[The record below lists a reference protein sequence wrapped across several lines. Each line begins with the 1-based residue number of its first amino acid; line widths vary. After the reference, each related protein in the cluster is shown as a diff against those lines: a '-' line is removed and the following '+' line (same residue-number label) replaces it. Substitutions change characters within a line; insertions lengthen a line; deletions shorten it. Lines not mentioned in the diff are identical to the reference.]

1 MSAAQSQQ
9 QAAQA
14 NLEACLEALRAEH
27 TAALQEQVDIASK
40 AARAQCA
47 QLQQRLDDKTQQ
59 LKLSHIELTEAQE
72 ELDNLRCK
80 GKQLLTYQ
88 GTLHWRKNGCLRDW
102 HCFCV
107 CSIDLRFTTLSL
119 TF

>member
-14 NLEACLEALRAEH
+14 NLEARLEAVRAEH

-40 AARAQCA
+40 AAQAQSA
-47 QLQQRLDDKTQQ
+47 QLQQHLDSKTQQ
-59 LKLSHIELTEAQE
+59 LKLCHIELTEAQE
-72 ELDNLRCK
+72 ELENLRCK

-88 GTLHWRKNGCLRDW
+88 GTLHWLKNCCLQVGTVLCVQ
-102 HCFCV
+102 HCH
-107 CSIDLRFTTLSL
+107 
-119 TF
+119 